1 MQVCE
6 EHISNLTV
14 NLNMKCN
21 MHCSYCYVYSQEV
34 PEQVK
39 QDEITLE
46 QIEQLLMKYAECVN
60 EDSGL
65 KILDISWHGG
75 EPLMRGKEFFLKL
88 MELQKKLYNSH
99 KIFVRNRIQTNG
111 TLIDNEWAEFFRKYN
126 FTIGVSLDGP
136 IEYHDLNRYYC
147 NHKSS
152 FMETMRGIEILK
164 AQDVS
169 FGILSVITN
178 PAVNQVNEIYQ
189 FFKSLNVKSVDFLPS
204 YLPGGGENVN
214 VDPVKWGEFLIK
226 IFDIWKE
233 DLSFEIGYLSNIVQK
248 AYSLEKNEEMK
259 NSWLLCEFSSECGN
273 NLSLT
278 PDGDLFFCE
287 CLIGLN
293 EYRLGNVYESGMKK
307 LLESERNIKRKKEF
321 NVKSKTCLT
330 CDMFKICQGGC
341 VKHKTSYLNRYQM
354 GNDIFCISK
363 KMIISYILQN
373 MRGGKYEKI

>member
-1 MQVCE
+1 MQVCK

-21 MHCSYCYVYSQEV
+21 MHCSYCYVYSQEI
-34 PEQVK
+34 PEQIK

-60 EDSGL
+60 ENRGL

-75 EPLMRGKEFFLKL
+75 EPLMRGKEFFTKL
-88 MELQKKLYNSH
+88 MELQKNIYDIH
-99 KIFVRNRIQTNG
+99 KVFVRNRIQTNG
-111 TLIDNEWAEFFRKYN
+111 TLIDIAWAEFFKKYN

-136 IEYHDLNRYYC
+136 KEYHDLNRYYC

-152 FMETMRGIEILK
+152 FKETMRGIEILK
-164 AQDVS
+164 TYGVS

-178 PAVNQVNEIYQ
+178 PAVDQVDEIYQ
-189 FFKSLNVKSVDFLPS
+189 FFKSLHVKSVDFLPS
-204 YLPGGGENVN
+204 YLPDGGEEVN
-214 VDPVKWGEFLIK
+214 LDPVKWGEFLIRV
-226 IFDIWKE
+226 FDIWKE

-248 AYSLEKNEEMK
+248 IYNLEDEVEN
-259 NSWLLCEFSSECGN
+259 NWLLCEFSSECGN

-287 CLIGLN
+287 CLIGLE
-293 EYRLGNVYESGMKK
+293 EYSLGNVYKSSMKK
-307 LLESERNIKRKKEF
+307 LLESERNVKRKEEF
-321 NVKSKTCLT
+321 NIKSQICLN
-330 CDMFKICQGGC
+330 CDIFKICQGGC

-354 GNDIFCISK
+354 GNDIFCVSK
-363 KMIISYILQN
+363 KMIISHILKN
-373 MRGGKYEKI
+373 IKGKKYEKI